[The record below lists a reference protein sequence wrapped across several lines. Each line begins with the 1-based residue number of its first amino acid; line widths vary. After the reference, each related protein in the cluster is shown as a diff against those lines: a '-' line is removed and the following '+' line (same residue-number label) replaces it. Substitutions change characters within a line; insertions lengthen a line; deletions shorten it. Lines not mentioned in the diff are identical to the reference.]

1 MYNQIEKYMNQHLSE
16 YLCGF
21 RKGYSTEYCLNVMKE
36 KWKKEL
42 DKHNIL
48 RVGVTSPI
56 ALYKSTILIWEKT
69 FKRNPT
75 HKIIFCFYFND
86 KDA

>member
-1 MYNQIEKYMNQHLSE
+1 MNQHLSE

-21 RKGYSTEYCLNVMKE
+21 RKGYSTQYCLNAMKE

-48 RVGVTSPI
+48 RVGVASPI
-56 ALYKSTILIWEKT
+56 ALHKSTILIWGKT

-75 HKIIFCFYFND
+75 HKIIFCFYLND